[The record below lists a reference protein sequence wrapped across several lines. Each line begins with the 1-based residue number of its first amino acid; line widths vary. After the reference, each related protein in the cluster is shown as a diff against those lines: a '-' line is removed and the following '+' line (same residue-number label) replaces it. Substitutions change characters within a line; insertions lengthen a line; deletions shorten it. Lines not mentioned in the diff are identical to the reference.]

1 MFFSPLPN
9 RHDIRLGSVIFH
21 MGRSYIMCVKSSH
34 IMCLCAECVLEL
46 RCLSQGSPESVFSP
60 PQVCDLI
67 DWGFHCQISAN
78 THAVAIQTV
87 HADVG
92 RPALATLRSV
102 WQTSRWHF
110 FSSLSLCRRFF
121 QTAHFYVEESSSPRV
136 VANESIPIIPIP
148 GKNKSPFM
156 FFRVLPMQMLSVKEF
171 GVTATVLVRLEASCR
186 AVCVKVH
193 QFPCDLAITTT

>member
-1 MFFSPLPN
+1 
-9 RHDIRLGSVIFH
+9 
-21 MGRSYIMCVKSSH
+21 MCF
-34 IMCLCAECVLEL
+34 CAECVLEL
-46 RCLSQGSPESVFSP
+46 RCLSQGSPESVFSAP
-60 PQVCDLI
+60 RVCDLI

-87 HADVG
+87 HSVVG
-92 RPALATLRSV
+92 GPALATLRTRV
-102 WQTSRWHF
+102 CDKPPGDI
-110 FSSLSLCRRFF
+110 SSPLRLCRRFF

-148 GKNKSPFM
+148 GKNKSPFI
-156 FFRVLPMQMLSVKEF
+156 FFRVLPMQMLGVKEF

-193 QFPCDLAITTT
+193 QFPCDLAITTA